1 MALLSM
7 QNRFIIAKLD
17 MKNSLEYSWD
27 KFKLTILQGKAV
39 ISATSY
45 FPLTVGMQMK
55 FRNWN

>member
-1 MALLSM
+1 M
-7 QNRFIIAKLD
+7 RFIIAKLD
-17 MKNSLEYSWD
+17 MKNSLEYSGD